1 MSTSTWFPIASNLV
15 LSSALILARAAEP
28 DPDDTVLDLRNVK
41 ASTSD
46 VREIGEIQG
55 RVRGLRQVWR
65 R

>member
-1 MSTSTWFPIASNLV
+1 V

-41 ASTSD
+41 ASTND